1 MGIMGNYAIQVLEK
15 EIFLIEKCIS
25 EWELNKYPEARIER
39 EIKLNE
45 LKQAI
50 KELER

>member
-1 MGIMGNYAIQVLEK
+1 MGNYAIQVLEK

>member
-1 MGIMGNYAIQVLEK
+1 MGNYAIEILEK

-25 EWELNKYPEARIER
+25 EWELNKYIEAKIER

-50 KELER
+50 RELKK

>member
-1 MGIMGNYAIQVLEK
+1 MGNYAIQVLEK

-25 EWELNKYPEARIER
+25 EWELNKYREARIER

-50 KELER
+50 RELER